1 MSEFESLL
9 LIVGAIYLS
18 ECAWWIPRDAIVLRA
33 WWGGAWSCRAANVMP
48 GGGNG
53 ALCVLQPLPG
63 VGSACVGA
71 AWTVS
76 LSEEG
81 VLGFASQSL
90 PPGPRVALLEA
101 RFFEWNALPQVSA
114 RDATVDVGG
123 RAFARCA
130 SPAAA
135 MELAALLARLQSAK
149 PKARPALLDAEVAR
163 QFDLVALAAALGHA
177 ERATRELRWL
187 QPLLFGWLFVVVP
200 LVWLQGEL
208 LLRWPILV
216 AGFLAL
222 VAWIALR
229 SWLAARALK
238 LTAWKHAL
246 LNFLSPLAAM
256 RARETLLRDAL
267 ALFHPLAAL
276 KVLCDERETA
286 RVLADALRDA
296 AHPFWPECP
305 LEDERARRTERAW
318 RERMRRAIA
327 ELAPDVARAAA
338 TRPAAEADSL
348 AYCPRCQEQFLRIDR
363 ACARCGE
370 RPLVSF

>member
-33 WWGGAWSCRAANVMP
+33 WWGGAWHCRAANVMP
-48 GGGNG
+48 GGGIG
-53 ALCVLQPLPG
+53 ALCVLQPLPA

-71 AWTVS
+71 AWAVS

-90 PPGPRVALLEA
+90 PPGPRVASLEA
-101 RFFEWNALPQVSA
+101 RFFEWSALPQVSA

-130 SPAAA
+130 SSAAA
-135 MELAALLARLQSAK
+135 KELVSLLTRLQNAQPKARAALL
-149 PKARPALLDAEVAR
+149 DTEVAR
-163 QFDLVALAAALGHA
+163 QFDLVALAAALGRA

-187 QPLLFGWLFVVVP
+187 QPALFGWLFVVVP
-200 LVWLQGEL
+200 FVWLRDEL

-216 AGFLAL
+216 AAFVAL

-229 SWLAARALK
+229 TWLAAKAMGLK
-238 LTAWKHAL
+238 AWKHAL
-246 LNFLSPLAAM
+246 LNFVSPLAAM
-256 RARETLLRDAL
+256 RARETLLRDVL
-267 ALFHPLAAL
+267 ARFHPLAAV
-276 KVLCDERETA
+276 KVLCDEREAA
-286 RVLADALRDA
+286 RVLGDALRDA
-296 AHPFWPECP
+296 QHPFWPECP
-305 LEDERARRTERAW
+305 LEDERARRTEREW

-327 ELAPDVARAAA
+327 ELAPEVARAAA
-338 TRPAAEADSL
+338 TRPVPEADSL
-348 AYCPRCQEQFLRIDR
+348 AYCPRCLEQFLRIDR

-370 RPLVSF
+370 RPLVPF